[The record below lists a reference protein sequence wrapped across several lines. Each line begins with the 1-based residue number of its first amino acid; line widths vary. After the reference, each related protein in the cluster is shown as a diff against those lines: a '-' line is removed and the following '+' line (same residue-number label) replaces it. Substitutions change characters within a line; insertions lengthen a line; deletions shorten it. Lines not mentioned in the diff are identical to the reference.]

1 MANWHASMQQ
11 TFEFYEVDPDSWADV
26 RKLTHFRTGT
36 LVRDS
41 SQETLG
47 NANFDIDEIIDEMYV
62 RVYLVVVQN
71 GFTEKFPLG
80 TYLCQSPEKSFNGF
94 VASNRIQ
101 AFTPLI
107 ELKEKSPELGYSVRR
122 KRNILDAAYNLTR
135 ENLRAPV
142 VKGKASETLYENF
155 VSNIND
161 TWLKFLTDL
170 LANASHSFDLDEMGR
185 VLFAPIQNASAMRP
199 VWTYTDD
206 EMSILEPEISLDR
219 DIYNL
224 PNVCEVVYSSG
235 EQTVFS
241 RAVNKD
247 PNSLISTVNRG
258 REILYRETDPEIGGD
273 SDVIGRIPQE
283 HLDVYTRSL
292 LKQKSSVEFTIT
304 YTHGYC
310 PVRVGDCVLINYQR
324 AGLNNVRAKVTR
336 QSIRLE
342 PGCPVEETAVYTQN
356 LWED

>member
-1 MANWHASMQQ
+1 MANWRASMQQ
-11 TFEFYEVDPDSWADV
+11 TFEFYEVDPYSWTDK
-26 RKLTHFRTGT
+26 RKLTTFKSGT

-41 SQETLG
+41 GQDTLG
-47 NANFDIDEIIDEMYV
+47 NATFDVTEMLYEMYV
-62 RVYLVVVQN
+62 RVYLVIVQN
-71 GFTEKFPLG
+71 GMTEKFPLG
-80 TYLCQSPEKSFNGF
+80 TYLCQTPERSFSGL
-94 VASNRIQ
+94 VSDHKLR

-107 ELKEKSPELGYSVRR
+107 ELKEKSPALGYSLRR
-122 KRNILDAAYNLTR
+122 KRNILDIANNLTA

-142 VKGKASETLYENF
+142 VNGKASSVLYEDF
-155 VSNIND
+155 VANIND
-161 TWLKFLTDL
+161 TWLIFLKDL

-185 VLFAPIQNASAMRP
+185 VLFAPIQDASAMMP
-199 VWTYTDD
+199 VWEYTDD
-206 EMSILEPEISLDR
+206 EMSILQPEITLDR
-219 DIYNL
+219 DLYDL

-235 EQTVFS
+235 EQTRFA

-247 PNSLISTVNRG
+247 PNSPISTVNRG

-273 SDVIGRIPQE
+273 SDAAGVIPQS
-283 HLDVYTRSL
+283 HLDVYARSV
-292 LKQKSSVEFTIT
+292 LKQKSQVEFTIS

-336 QSIRLE
+336 QSIKLE